1 MSFAIHQAQFSRLS
15 EENAAWRLLRARRS
29 PTILALLSTIFAE
42 QNEISYGQA
51 RLLLD
56 TEIARNRESGFW
68 EEASTPAS
76 TYLNEWIKE
85 GWLRELDDQLMPT
98 DAADIALRFV
108 RQLEERNVG
117 TTASRLRLVQDAVR
131 DFVATMSDN
140 FAERLAIL
148 QQKKAQIEAEIAA
161 CEAGLMPEFSERQ
174 QREMLRQIY
183 DLATGLTHDFRYLE
197 DQIRQLDRQSREVMI
212 KSDLSR
218 GQLLQQVFAKEKWLD
233 RTEAGSAFNGF
244 YELLSDQN
252 RQDEFRAQLIYLLQE
267 ETAQH
272 LSPVQQRFLSRLLT
286 ELSSESNRVF
296 AVRRRTEEELRAYV
310 DSGVASEN
318 QAVMAKIRELERL
331 AMVLRERGVDVDTP
345 LDVYLNIGKVQVSS
359 PESMKL
365 RPANDGLQAALIE
378 EHINQREASLDML
391 MRLNAVQIRPI
402 AAALQTIIRQS
413 AAPQSL
419 ATLVLARPITR
430 GMEELVAYYR
440 VLRAALNR
448 LPENKQSVDDSQEY
462 EELLIAD
469 EQGQSLKVRVP
480 LLRVTAN
487 EFPEHL
493 DDLAI

>member
-1 MSFAIHQAQFSRLS
+1 
-15 EENAAWRLLRARRS
+15 
-29 PTILALLSTIFAE
+29 
-42 QNEISYGQA
+42 
-51 RLLLD
+51 
-56 TEIARNRESGFW
+56 
-68 EEASTPAS
+68 
-76 TYLNEWIKE
+76 
-85 GWLRELDDQLMPT
+85 
-98 DAADIALRFV
+98 
-108 RQLEERNVG
+108 
-117 TTASRLRLVQDAVR
+117 
-131 DFVATMSDN
+131 
-140 FAERLAIL
+140 
-148 QQKKAQIEAEIAA
+148 
-161 CEAGLMPEFSERQ
+161 
-174 QREMLRQIY
+174 
-183 DLATGLTHDFRYLE
+183 
-197 DQIRQLDRQSREVMI
+197 
-212 KSDLSR
+212 
-218 GQLLQQVFAKEKWLD
+218 
-233 RTEAGSAFNGF
+233 
-244 YELLSDQN
+244 
-252 RQDEFRAQLIYLLQE
+252 
-267 ETAQH
+267 
-272 LSPVQQRFLSRLLT
+272 
-286 ELSSESNRVF
+286 
-296 AVRRRTEEELRAYV
+296 
-310 DSGVASEN
+310 
-318 QAVMAKIRELERL
+318 
-331 AMVLRERGVDVDTP
+331 MVLRERGVDVDTP